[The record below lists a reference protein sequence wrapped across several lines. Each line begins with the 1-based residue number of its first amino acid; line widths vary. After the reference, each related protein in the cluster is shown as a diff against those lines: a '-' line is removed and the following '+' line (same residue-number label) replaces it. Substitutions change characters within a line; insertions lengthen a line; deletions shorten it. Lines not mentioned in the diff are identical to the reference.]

1 MVRDNPIFTYKFLS
15 EVVLEKASSGT
26 LCIALL
32 LRYKVV
38 RRCKL
43 LNVLLCKNRNLLL
56 FRCLQ
61 QKKKILVTLF
71 YDPEFLLSPTL
82 NILHTHELVASI

>member
-1 MVRDNPIFTYKFLS
+1 MVRDKPLFTYKSLS

-32 LRYKVV
+32 PRYNSV

-43 LNVLLCKNRNLLL
+43 LNVLLCKNRNRLLL
-56 FRCLQ
+56 RSLQ
-61 QKKKILVTLF
+61 QKKK
-71 YDPEFLLSPTL
+71 YK
-82 NILHTHELVASI
+82 